1 MQAVRVKSRLVEPG
15 QTLQFQ
21 WQIKGLAMSQYQ
33 LAQLNIATMKE
44 SKESPLMGDFVAN
57 LERIYAIAERSPGF
71 VWRLKDEE
79 EEAAGIRLFGESI
92 LINMSVWENIEA
104 LRSFVFKSA
113 HLEVLRRRWEWFE
126 KMTEAYTVLWWTP
139 AGQRPTVLEAK
150 ERLMYLRQYGSTT
163 YAFTF
168 RDVFAVPGA

>member
-1 MQAVRVKSRLVEPG
+1 
-15 QTLQFQ
+15 
-21 WQIKGLAMSQYQ
+21 MSQYQ

-44 SKESPLMGDFVAN
+44 SKESPFMADFVDN
-57 LERIYAIAERSPGF
+57 LERIYAIAENSPGF

-79 EEAAGIRLFGESI
+79 EEAAGMRLFGEGI

-104 LRSFVFKSA
+104 LRDFVFKSA

-126 KMTEAYTVLWWTP
+126 KMTEAYTVLWWMP

-150 ERLMYLRQYGSTT
+150 ERLMHLRQYGPTT
-163 YAFTF
+163 HAFNF
-168 RDVFAVPGA
+168 REACAVPSA